1 MPLVAQ
7 QEAVAHE
14 EVGPIPIS
22 KLEVGHFSVDGGLR
36 RV

>member
-7 QEAVAHE
+7 QEVVAQE

-22 KLEVGHFSVDGGLR
+22 KLEVGHFGR
-36 RV
+36 WTIE